1 MTTLFKTLKD
11 DWSISATVAGF
22 LAVLISY
29 SGPLIIFFQAAQK
42 AEVSNAMMVSWIW
55 GISIGAA
62 VAGIFLSIKFKV
74 PVITAWSAPGTALLV
89 TLFPHISLNEAI
101 AAYITTA
108 IVIFFIGITGYFDK
122 LLKWIPQDVAAGMM
136 AGILFQF
143 GVGLFTASDS
153 MPIIVF
159 SMLLIFLIAKRLTP
173 RYAMIWVLIT
183 GIVLSLALGKMNPV
197 TFDFNLAIPQWI
209 TPEWTWN
216 ATLNLTLPL
225 ILVSLTGQFL
235 PGMAIMRLS
244 GYDTPAK
251 PIITAT
257 SIASLAVACVGGIT
271 IVLASITAALCMGKD
286 AHELK
291 EKRYIAGIA
300 NGLFYILGGLFAGSI
315 VMLFSLLPKELVA
328 ALAGLALL
336 GAIATNISAAMKSDE
351 HRDAA
356 LITFLATASGMH
368 FLGLSSVFWG
378 ICIGVIAHLILSKK
392 PTLTPSDT
400 QFVPNVQALDQPV
413 QNIQLQ
419 NIQPKDDRSSPQTT
433 SSSIISKANGS

>member
-1 MTTLFKTLKD
+1 MATLFKTLKN

-29 SGPLIIFFQAAQK
+29 SGPLIIFFQAAQR
-42 AEVSNAMMVSWIW
+42 AHVSTDMMVSWIW

-62 VAGIFLSIKFKV
+62 VSGIYLSIKYKT

-89 TLFPHISLNEAI
+89 TLFPNISLNEAV
-101 AAYITTA
+101 AAYITSA
-108 IVIFFIGITGYFDK
+108 IVIFLIGITGYFDK

-143 GVGLFTASDS
+143 GISLFTASDS
-153 MPIIVF
+153 MPLIVF
-159 SMLLIFLIAKRLTP
+159 SMLIVFLIAKRLMP
-173 RYAMIWVLIT
+173 RYTMIWVLAA
-183 GIVLSLALGKMNPV
+183 GVLLSLILGKMNPV
-197 TFDFNLAIPQWI
+197 DVNFNLAIPQWI
-209 TPEWTWN
+209 SPEWTWN
-216 ATLNLTLPL
+216 STLNLAVPL

-235 PGMAIMRLS
+235 PGMAIMKLS

-300 NGLFYILGGLFAGSI
+300 NGIFYILGGLFAGSI

-336 GAIATNISAAMKSDE
+336 GAIATNISVAMKNDGQ
-351 HRDAA
+351 RDAA
-356 LITFLATASGMH
+356 LITFLASASGMH

-378 ICIGVIAHLILSKK
+378 ICIGVIAHFI
-392 PTLTPSDT
+392 
-400 QFVPNVQALDQPV
+400 
-413 QNIQLQ
+413 
-419 NIQPKDDRSSPQTT
+419 
-433 SSSIISKANGS
+433 

>member
-1 MTTLFKTLKD
+1 MATLFKTLKN

-29 SGPLIIFFQAAQK
+29 SGPLIIFFQAAQR
-42 AEVSNAMMVSWIW
+42 AHVSTDMMVSWIW

-62 VAGIFLSIKFKV
+62 VSGIYLSIKYKT

-89 TLFPHISLNEAI
+89 TLFPNISLNEAV
-101 AAYITTA
+101 AAYITSA
-108 IVIFFIGITGYFDK
+108 IVIFLIGVTGYFDK

-143 GVGLFTASDS
+143 GIGLFTASDS
-153 MPIIVF
+153 MPFIVF
-159 SMLLIFLIAKRLTP
+159 SMLIVFLIAKRLMP
-173 RYAMIWVLIT
+173 RYTMIWVLAA
-183 GIVLSLALGKMNPV
+183 GVLLSLILGKMNPV
-197 TFDFNLAIPQWI
+197 DVSFSLAIPQWI
-209 TPEWTWN
+209 SPEWTWN
-216 ATLNLTLPL
+216 STLNLAVPL

-235 PGMAIMRLS
+235 PGMAIMKLS

-291 EKRYIAGIA
+291 EKRYIAGIT
-300 NGLFYILGGLFAGSI
+300 NGIFYILGGLFAGSI

-336 GAIATNISAAMKSDE
+336 GAIATNISVAMKNDGQ
-351 HRDAA
+351 RDAA

-378 ICIGVIAHLILSKK
+378 ICIGVIAHFI
-392 PTLTPSDT
+392 LTP
-400 QFVPNVQALDQPV
+400 
-413 QNIQLQ
+413 
-419 NIQPKDDRSSPQTT
+419 RST
-433 SSSIISKANGS
+433 SATN

>member
-1 MTTLFKTLKD
+1 MVTLFKTLKN

-42 AEVSNAMMVSWIW
+42 AQVSNTMMISWIW

-62 VAGIFLSIKFKV
+62 IAGIFLSIKYKV

-89 TLFPHISLNEAI
+89 TLFPNISLNEAV
-101 AAYITTA
+101 AAYITSA
-108 IVIFFIGITGYFDK
+108 VVIFLIGITGYFDK

-143 GVGLFTASDS
+143 GLGLFTATDT
-153 MPIIVF
+153 MPVIVF
-159 SMLLIFLIAKRLTP
+159 GMLLVFLVAKRFTP
-173 RYAMIWVLIT
+173 RYAMVWVLVS
-183 GIVLSLALGKMNPV
+183 GVLLSLFLGQMNPV
-197 TFDFNLAIPQWI
+197 NVNFALAIPQFI
-209 TPEWTWN
+209 APEWTWN
-216 ATLNLTLPL
+216 STLNLAIPL
-225 ILVSLTGQFL
+225 ILVSLSGQFL
-235 PGMAIMRLS
+235 PGMAIMKLS

-300 NGLFYILGGLFAGSI
+300 NGIFYILGGLFAGSI
-315 VMLFSLLPKELVA
+315 VMLFSLLPKELIA

-336 GAIATNISAAMKSDE
+336 GAIATNISVAMKNES
-351 HRDAA
+351 HREAA
-356 LITFLATASGMH
+356 LITFLATASGMQ

-378 ICIGVIAHLILSKK
+378 ICIGVIAHLV
-392 PTLTPSDT
+392 LTKRESNT
-400 QFVPNVQALDQPV
+400 PNP
-413 QNIQLQ
+413 
-419 NIQPKDDRSSPQTT
+419 
-433 SSSIISKANGS
+433 SSSQSSKN

>member
-1 MTTLFKTLKD
+1 MATLFKTLKN

-29 SGPLIIFFQAAQK
+29 SGPLIIFFQAAQR
-42 AEVSNAMMVSWIW
+42 AHVSTDMMVSWIW

-62 VAGIFLSIKFKV
+62 VSGIYLSIKYKT

-89 TLFPHISLNEAI
+89 TLFPNISLNEAV
-101 AAYITTA
+101 AAYITSA
-108 IVIFFIGITGYFDK
+108 IVIFLIGITGYFDK

-143 GVGLFTASDS
+143 GISLFTASDS
-153 MPIIVF
+153 MPLIVF
-159 SMLLIFLIAKRLTP
+159 SMLIVFLIAKRLMP
-173 RYAMIWVLIT
+173 RYTMIWVLAA
-183 GIVLSLALGKMNPV
+183 GVLLSLILGKMNPV
-197 TFDFNLAIPQWI
+197 DVSFNLAIPQWI
-209 TPEWTWN
+209 SPEWTWN
-216 ATLNLTLPL
+216 STLNLAVPL

-235 PGMAIMRLS
+235 PGMAIMKLS

-300 NGLFYILGGLFAGSI
+300 NGIFYILGGLFAGSI

-336 GAIATNISAAMKSDE
+336 GAIATNISVAMKNDGQ
-351 HRDAA
+351 RDAA
-356 LITFLATASGMH
+356 LITFLASASGMH

-378 ICIGVIAHLILSKK
+378 ICIGVIAHFIL
-392 PTLTPSDT
+392 
-400 QFVPNVQALDQPV
+400 
-413 QNIQLQ
+413 
-419 NIQPKDDRSSPQTT
+419 
-433 SSSIISKANGS
+433 

>member
-1 MTTLFKTLKD
+1 MATLLKTLKN

-29 SGPLIIFFQAAQK
+29 SGPLIIFFQAAQR
-42 AEVSNAMMVSWIW
+42 AHVSTDIMVSWIW

-62 VAGIFLSIKFKV
+62 VSGIYLSIKYKT

-89 TLFPHISLNEAI
+89 TLFPNVSLNEAV
-101 AAYITTA
+101 AAYITSA
-108 IVIFFIGITGYFDK
+108 IVIFLIGVTGYFDK

-143 GVGLFTASDS
+143 GIGLFTASDS
-153 MPIIVF
+153 MPFIVF
-159 SMLLIFLIAKRLTP
+159 SMLIVFLIAKRLMP
-173 RYAMIWVLIT
+173 RYTMIWVLAA
-183 GIVLSLALGKMNPV
+183 GVLLSLILGKMNPV
-197 TFDFNLAIPQWI
+197 DVSFNLAIPQWI
-209 TPEWTWN
+209 SPEWTWSS
-216 ATLNLTLPL
+216 TLNLAVPL

-235 PGMAIMRLS
+235 PGMAIMKLS

-251 PIITAT
+251 PIITVT

-300 NGLFYILGGLFAGSI
+300 NGIFYILGGLFAGSI

-336 GAIATNISAAMKSDE
+336 GAIATNISVAMKNDNQ
-351 HRDAA
+351 RDAA

-378 ICIGVIAHLILSKK
+378 ICIGVIAHFI
-392 PTLTPSDT
+392 LTP
-400 QFVPNVQALDQPV
+400 
-413 QNIQLQ
+413 
-419 NIQPKDDRSSPQTT
+419 RSTPTT
-433 SSSIISKANGS
+433 N

>member
-1 MTTLFKTLKD
+1 MATLLNTLKE
-11 DWSISATVAGF
+11 DWSLSATVAGF

-42 AEVSNAMMVSWIW
+42 AQVAPEMMISWIW

-62 VAGIFLSIKFKV
+62 AAGIFLSIKYKV

-89 TLFPHISLNEAI
+89 TLFPNISLNEAV
-101 AAYITTA
+101 AAYITA
-108 IVIFFIGITGYFDK
+108 ALVILFIGLSGYFDK
-122 LLKWIPQDVAAGMM
+122 LLKWIPHSIAAAMM

-143 GVGLFTASDS
+143 GLGLFTSTDS
-153 MPIIVF
+153 MPLIVF
-159 SMLLIFLIAKRLTP
+159 GMLLVFLVSKRLNP
-173 RYAMIWVLIT
+173 RYSMVWVLLA
-183 GIVLSLALGKMNPV
+183 GVLLSLFFGKMNPV
-197 TFDFNLAIPQWI
+197 SIDFSLAIPQWI
-209 TPEWTWN
+209 GPEWTMN
-216 ATLNLTLPL
+216 SMLNLALPL

-235 PGMAIMRLS
+235 PGMAIMKLS

-336 GAIATNISAAMKSDE
+336 GAISTNISVAMKDE
-351 HRDAA
+351 AERDAA

-378 ICIGVIAHLILSKK
+378 ICIGIIAHLLLTKPKQDISAVVAPAARPDSK
-392 PTLTPSDT
+392 
-400 QFVPNVQALDQPV
+400 
-413 QNIQLQ
+413 
-419 NIQPKDDRSSPQTT
+419 
-433 SSSIISKANGS
+433 

>member
-1 MTTLFKTLKD
+1 MATLFKTLKN

-29 SGPLIIFFQAAQK
+29 SGPLIIFFQAAQR
-42 AEVSNAMMVSWIW
+42 AHVSTDMMVSWIW

-62 VAGIFLSIKFKV
+62 VSGIYLSIKYKT

-89 TLFPHISLNEAI
+89 TLFPNVSLNEAV
-101 AAYITTA
+101 AAYITSA
-108 IVIFFIGITGYFDK
+108 IVIFLIGVTGYFDK

-143 GVGLFTASDS
+143 GIGLFTASDS
-153 MPIIVF
+153 MPFIVF
-159 SMLLIFLIAKRLTP
+159 SMLIVFLIAKRLMP
-173 RYAMIWVLIT
+173 RYTMIWVLAA
-183 GIVLSLALGKMNPV
+183 GVLLSLILGKMNPV
-197 TFDFNLAIPQWI
+197 DVSFSLAIPQWI
-209 TPEWTWN
+209 SPEWTWN
-216 ATLNLTLPL
+216 STLNLAVPL

-235 PGMAIMRLS
+235 PGMAIMKLS

-251 PIITAT
+251 PIITVT

-300 NGLFYILGGLFAGSI
+300 NGIFYILGGLFAGSI

-336 GAIATNISAAMKSDE
+336 GAIATNISVAMKNDSQ
-351 HRDAA
+351 RDAA

-378 ICIGVIAHLILSKK
+378 ICIGVIAHFI
-392 PTLTPSDT
+392 LTP
-400 QFVPNVQALDQPV
+400 
-413 QNIQLQ
+413 
-419 NIQPKDDRSSPQTT
+419 RSTPT
-433 SSSIISKANGS
+433 KN

>member
-1 MTTLFKTLKD
+1 MATLFKTLKN

-29 SGPLIIFFQAAQK
+29 SGPLIIFFQAAQR
-42 AEVSNAMMVSWIW
+42 AHVSTDMMVSWIW

-62 VAGIFLSIKFKV
+62 VSGIYLSIKYKT

-89 TLFPHISLNEAI
+89 TLFPNVSLNEAV
-101 AAYITTA
+101 AAYITSA
-108 IVIFFIGITGYFDK
+108 IVIFLIGITGYFDK
-122 LLKWIPQDVAAGMM
+122 LLQWIPQDVAAGMM

-143 GVGLFTASDS
+143 GIGLFTASDS
-153 MPIIVF
+153 MPFIVF
-159 SMLLIFLIAKRLTP
+159 SMLIVFLIAKRLMP
-173 RYAMIWVLIT
+173 RYTMIWVLAA
-183 GIVLSLALGKMNPV
+183 GVLLSLFLGKMNPV
-197 TFDFNLAIPQWI
+197 DVSFSLAIPQWI
-209 TPEWTWN
+209 SPEWTWN
-216 ATLNLTLPL
+216 STLNLAVPL

-235 PGMAIMRLS
+235 PGMAIMKLS

-251 PIITAT
+251 PIITVT

-300 NGLFYILGGLFAGSI
+300 NGIFYILGGLFAGSI

-336 GAIATNISAAMKSDE
+336 GAIATNISVAMKNDSQ
-351 HRDAA
+351 RDAA

-378 ICIGVIAHLILSKK
+378 ICIGVIAHFI
-392 PTLTPSDT
+392 LTP
-400 QFVPNVQALDQPV
+400 
-413 QNIQLQ
+413 
-419 NIQPKDDRSSPQTT
+419 RSTPAT
-433 SSSIISKANGS
+433 N

>member
-1 MTTLFKTLKD
+1 MATLFKTLKN

-29 SGPLIIFFQAAQK
+29 SGPLIIFFQAAQR
-42 AEVSNAMMVSWIW
+42 AHVSTDMMVSWIW

-62 VAGIFLSIKFKV
+62 VSGIYLSIKYKT

-89 TLFPHISLNEAI
+89 TLFPNVSLNEAV
-101 AAYITTA
+101 AAYITSA
-108 IVIFFIGITGYFDK
+108 IVILLIGVTGYFDK

-143 GVGLFTASDS
+143 GIGLFTASDS
-153 MPIIVF
+153 MPFIVF
-159 SMLLIFLIAKRLTP
+159 SMLIVFLIAKRLMP
-173 RYAMIWVLIT
+173 RYTMIWVLAA
-183 GIVLSLALGKMNPV
+183 GVLLSLILGKMNPV
-197 TFDFNLAIPQWI
+197 DVSFSLAIPQWI
-209 TPEWTWN
+209 SPEWTWN
-216 ATLNLTLPL
+216 STLNLAVPL

-235 PGMAIMRLS
+235 PGMAIMKLS

-251 PIITAT
+251 PIITVT

-300 NGLFYILGGLFAGSI
+300 NGIFYILGGLFAGSI

-336 GAIATNISAAMKSDE
+336 GAIATNISVAMKNDSQ
-351 HRDAA
+351 RDAA

-378 ICIGVIAHLILSKK
+378 ICIGVIAHFI
-392 PTLTPSDT
+392 LTPRST
-400 QFVPNVQALDQPV
+400 PV
-413 QNIQLQ
+413 TN
-419 NIQPKDDRSSPQTT
+419 
-433 SSSIISKANGS
+433 

>member
-1 MTTLFKTLKD
+1 MATLFKTLKN

-29 SGPLIIFFQAAQK
+29 SGPLIIFFQAAQR
-42 AEVSNAMMVSWIW
+42 AHVSTDMMVSWIW

-62 VAGIFLSIKFKV
+62 VAGIYLSIKYKT

-89 TLFPHISLNEAI
+89 TLFPNISLNEAV
-101 AAYITTA
+101 AAYITSA
-108 IVIFFIGITGYFDK
+108 IVIFLIGITGYFDK

-143 GVGLFTASDS
+143 GISLFTASDS
-153 MPIIVF
+153 MPLIVF
-159 SMLLIFLIAKRLTP
+159 SMLIVFLIAKRLMP
-173 RYAMIWVLIT
+173 RYTMIWVLAA
-183 GIVLSLALGKMNPV
+183 GVLLSLILGKMNPV
-197 TFDFNLAIPQWI
+197 DVNFNLAIPQWI
-209 TPEWTWN
+209 SPEWTWN
-216 ATLNLTLPL
+216 STLNLAVPL

-235 PGMAIMRLS
+235 PGMAIMKLS

-300 NGLFYILGGLFAGSI
+300 NGIFYILGGLFAGSI

-336 GAIATNISAAMKSDE
+336 GAIATNISVAMKNDGQ
-351 HRDAA
+351 RDAA
-356 LITFLATASGMH
+356 LITFLASASGMH

-378 ICIGVIAHLILSKK
+378 ICIGVIAHFI
-392 PTLTPSDT
+392 LTP
-400 QFVPNVQALDQPV
+400 
-413 QNIQLQ
+413 
-419 NIQPKDDRSSPQTT
+419 RSTPAT
-433 SSSIISKANGS
+433 N

>member
-1 MTTLFKTLKD
+1 MATLLKTLKN

-29 SGPLIIFFQAAQK
+29 SGPLIIFFQAAQR
-42 AEVSNAMMVSWIW
+42 AHVSTDMMVSWIW

-62 VAGIFLSIKFKV
+62 VSGIYLSIKYKT

-89 TLFPHISLNEAI
+89 TLFPNVSLNEAV
-101 AAYITTA
+101 AAYITSA
-108 IVIFFIGITGYFDK
+108 IVIFLIGVTGYFDK

-143 GVGLFTASDS
+143 GISLFTASDS
-153 MPIIVF
+153 MPFIVF
-159 SMLLIFLIAKRLTP
+159 SMLIVFLIAKRLMP
-173 RYAMIWVLIT
+173 RYTMIWVLAA
-183 GIVLSLALGKMNPV
+183 GVLLSLILGKMNPV
-197 TFDFNLAIPQWI
+197 DVSFSLAIPQWI
-209 TPEWTWN
+209 SPEWTWN
-216 ATLNLTLPL
+216 STLNLAVPL

-235 PGMAIMRLS
+235 PGMAIMKLS

-251 PIITAT
+251 PIITVT
-257 SIASLAVACVGGIT
+257 SIVSLAVACVGGIT

-300 NGLFYILGGLFAGSI
+300 NGIFYILGGLFAGSI

-336 GAIATNISAAMKSDE
+336 GAIATNISVAMKNDNQ
-351 HRDAA
+351 RDAA

-378 ICIGVIAHLILSKK
+378 ICIGVIAHFI
-392 PTLTPSDT
+392 LTP
-400 QFVPNVQALDQPV
+400 
-413 QNIQLQ
+413 
-419 NIQPKDDRSSPQTT
+419 RSTPAT
-433 SSSIISKANGS
+433 N

>member
-1 MTTLFKTLKD
+1 MATLFKTLKN

-29 SGPLIIFFQAAQK
+29 SGPLIIFFQAAQR
-42 AEVSNAMMVSWIW
+42 AHVSTDMMVSWIW

-62 VAGIFLSIKFKV
+62 VSGIYLSIKYKT

-89 TLFPHISLNEAI
+89 TLFPNISLNEAV
-101 AAYITTA
+101 AAYITSA
-108 IVIFFIGITGYFDK
+108 IVIFLIGITGYFDK

-143 GVGLFTASDS
+143 GISLFTASDS
-153 MPIIVF
+153 MPLIVF
-159 SMLLIFLIAKRLTP
+159 SMLIVFLIAKRLMP
-173 RYAMIWVLIT
+173 RYTMIWVLAA
-183 GIVLSLALGKMNPV
+183 GVLLSLILGKMNPV
-197 TFDFNLAIPQWI
+197 DVNFNLAIPQWI
-209 TPEWTWN
+209 SPEWTWN
-216 ATLNLTLPL
+216 STLTLAVPL

-235 PGMAIMRLS
+235 PGMAIMKLS

-300 NGLFYILGGLFAGSI
+300 NGIFYILGGLFAGSI

-336 GAIATNISAAMKSDE
+336 GAIATNISVAMKNDGQ
-351 HRDAA
+351 RDAA
-356 LITFLATASGMH
+356 LITFLASASGMH

-378 ICIGVIAHLILSKK
+378 ICIGVIAHFI
-392 PTLTPSDT
+392 LTP
-400 QFVPNVQALDQPV
+400 
-413 QNIQLQ
+413 
-419 NIQPKDDRSSPQTT
+419 RSTPAT
-433 SSSIISKANGS
+433 N

>member
-1 MTTLFKTLKD
+1 MATLFKTLKN

-29 SGPLIIFFQAAQK
+29 SGPLIIFFQAAQR
-42 AEVSNAMMVSWIW
+42 AHVSTDMMVSWIW

-62 VAGIFLSIKFKV
+62 VSGIYLSIKYKT

-89 TLFPHISLNEAI
+89 TLFPNISLNEAV
-101 AAYITTA
+101 AAYITSA
-108 IVIFFIGITGYFDK
+108 LVIFLIGITGYFDK

-143 GVGLFTASDS
+143 GISLFTASDS
-153 MPIIVF
+153 MPLIVF
-159 SMLLIFLIAKRLTP
+159 SMLIVFLIAKRLMP
-173 RYAMIWVLIT
+173 RYTMIWVLAA
-183 GIVLSLALGKMNPV
+183 GVLLSLILGKMNPV
-197 TFDFNLAIPQWI
+197 DVSFNLAIPQWI
-209 TPEWTWN
+209 SPEWTWN
-216 ATLNLTLPL
+216 STLNLAVPL

-235 PGMAIMRLS
+235 PGMAIMKLS

-300 NGLFYILGGLFAGSI
+300 NGIFYILGGLFAGSI

-336 GAIATNISAAMKSDE
+336 GAIATNISVAMKNDGQ
-351 HRDAA
+351 RDAA
-356 LITFLATASGMH
+356 LITFLASASGMH

-378 ICIGVIAHLILSKK
+378 ICIGVITHFI
-392 PTLTPSDT
+392 LTP
-400 QFVPNVQALDQPV
+400 
-413 QNIQLQ
+413 
-419 NIQPKDDRSSPQTT
+419 RSTPAT
-433 SSSIISKANGS
+433 N

>member
-1 MTTLFKTLKD
+1 MTTLLKILKN

-29 SGPLIIFFQAAQK
+29 LGPLIIFFQAAQR
-42 AEVSNAMMVSWIW
+42 AHVSTDMMVSWIW

-62 VAGIFLSIKFKV
+62 VSGIYLSIKYKT

-89 TLFPHISLNEAI
+89 TLFPNVSLNEAV
-101 AAYITTA
+101 AAYITSA
-108 IVIFFIGITGYFDK
+108 IVIFLIGVTGYFDK

-143 GVGLFTASDS
+143 GIGLFTASDS
-153 MPIIVF
+153 MPFIVF
-159 SMLLIFLIAKRLTP
+159 SMLIVFLIAKRLIP
-173 RYAMIWVLIT
+173 RYTMIWVLAA
-183 GIVLSLALGKMNPV
+183 GVLLSLILGKMNPV
-197 TFDFNLAIPQWI
+197 DVSFSLAIPQWI
-209 TPEWTWN
+209 SPEWTWN
-216 ATLNLTLPL
+216 STLNLAVPL

-235 PGMAIMRLS
+235 PGMAIMKLS

-251 PIITAT
+251 PIITVT
-257 SIASLAVACVGGIT
+257 SIASLAVACIGGIT

-300 NGLFYILGGLFAGSI
+300 NGIFYILGGLFAGSI

-336 GAIATNISAAMKSDE
+336 GAIATNISVAMKNDSQ
-351 HRDAA
+351 RDAA

-378 ICIGVIAHLILSKK
+378 ICIGVIAHFI
-392 PTLTPSDT
+392 LTP
-400 QFVPNVQALDQPV
+400 
-413 QNIQLQ
+413 
-419 NIQPKDDRSSPQTT
+419 RSTPAT
-433 SSSIISKANGS
+433 N

>member
-1 MTTLFKTLKD
+1 MTTLFKTLKN

-29 SGPLIIFFQAAQK
+29 SGPLIIFFQAAQR
-42 AEVSNAMMVSWIW
+42 AHVSTDMMVSWIW

-62 VAGIFLSIKFKV
+62 VSGIYLSIKYKT

-89 TLFPHISLNEAI
+89 TLFPNISLNEAV
-101 AAYITTA
+101 AAYITSA
-108 IVIFFIGITGYFDK
+108 IVIFLIGITGYFDK

-143 GVGLFTASDS
+143 GISLFTASDS
-153 MPIIVF
+153 MPLIVF
-159 SMLLIFLIAKRLTP
+159 SMLIVFLIAKRLMP
-173 RYAMIWVLIT
+173 RYTMIWVLAA
-183 GIVLSLALGKMNPV
+183 GVLLSLILGKMNPV
-197 TFDFNLAIPQWI
+197 DVSFNLAIPQWI
-209 TPEWTWN
+209 SPEWTWN
-216 ATLNLTLPL
+216 STLNLAVPL

-235 PGMAIMRLS
+235 PGMAIMKLS

-300 NGLFYILGGLFAGSI
+300 NGIFYILGGLFAGSI

-336 GAIATNISAAMKSDE
+336 GAIATNISVAMKNDGQ
-351 HRDAA
+351 RDAA
-356 LITFLATASGMH
+356 LITFLASASGMH

-378 ICIGVIAHLILSKK
+378 ICIGVIAHFI
-392 PTLTPSDT
+392 LTP
-400 QFVPNVQALDQPV
+400 
-413 QNIQLQ
+413 
-419 NIQPKDDRSSPQTT
+419 RSTPA
-433 SSSIISKANGS
+433 IN

>member
-1 MTTLFKTLKD
+1 MTKLLQQLRD

-29 SGPLIIFFQAAQK
+29 SGPLIIFFQAAQQ
-42 AEVSNAMMVSWIW
+42 AHVSTEMMISWIW

-62 VAGIFLSIKFKV
+62 IAGTFLSIKFKV

-89 TLFPHISLNEAI
+89 TLFPDVSLNEAV

-108 IVIFFIGITGYFDK
+108 VVIFLIGVSGYFDK

-143 GVGLFTASDS
+143 GLGLFVASNS
-153 MPIIVF
+153 MPVLVLC
-159 SMLLIFLIAKRLTP
+159 MLLVFLLAKRFSP
-173 RYAMIWVLIT
+173 RYAMVWVLIS
-183 GIVLSLALGKMNPV
+183 GILLSLVMGSMNPV
-197 TFDFNLAIPQWI
+197 DIKFSLAIPQFI
-209 TPEWTWN
+209 TPEWTWSS
-216 ATLNLTLPL
+216 TLNLALPL

-235 PGMAIMRLS
+235 PGMAIMKLS
-244 GYDTPAK
+244 GYDMPAK
-251 PIITAT
+251 PIISVT
-257 SIASLAVACVGGIT
+257 SLASLAVACVGGIT

-336 GAIATNISAAMKSDE
+336 GAIGTNIAVAMRDDA

-356 LITFLATASGMH
+356 LITFLATASGLH
-368 FLGLSSVFWG
+368 FFGLSSVFWG
-378 ICIGVIAHLILSKK
+378 ICLGLVAHIIL
-392 PTLTPSDT
+392 T
-400 QFVPNVQALDQPV
+400 
-413 QNIQLQ
+413 
-419 NIQPKDDRSSPQTT
+419 R
-433 SSSIISKANGS
+433 SKA

>member
-1 MTTLFKTLKD
+1 MATLLKTLKN

-29 SGPLIIFFQAAQK
+29 SGPLIIFFQAAQR
-42 AEVSNAMMVSWIW
+42 AHVSTDMMVSWIW

-62 VAGIFLSIKFKV
+62 VSGIYLSIKYKT

-89 TLFPHISLNEAI
+89 TLFPNVSLNEAV
-101 AAYITTA
+101 AAYITSA
-108 IVIFFIGITGYFDK
+108 IVIFLIGVTGYFDK

-143 GVGLFTASDS
+143 GIGLFTASDS
-153 MPIIVF
+153 MPFIVF
-159 SMLLIFLIAKRLTP
+159 SMLIVFLIAKRLMP
-173 RYAMIWVLIT
+173 RYTMIWVLAA
-183 GIVLSLALGKMNPV
+183 GVLLSLILGKMNPV
-197 TFDFNLAIPQWI
+197 DVSFSLAIPQWI
-209 TPEWTWN
+209 SPEWTWN
-216 ATLNLTLPL
+216 STLNLAVPL

-235 PGMAIMRLS
+235 PGMAIMKLS

-251 PIITAT
+251 PIITVT

-300 NGLFYILGGLFAGSI
+300 NGIFYILGGLFAGSI

-336 GAIATNISAAMKSDE
+336 GAIATNISVAMKNDRQ
-351 HRDAA
+351 RDAA
-356 LITFLATASGMH
+356 LITFLATTSGMH

-378 ICIGVIAHLILSKK
+378 ICIGVIAHFI
-392 PTLTPSDT
+392 LTP
-400 QFVPNVQALDQPV
+400 
-413 QNIQLQ
+413 
-419 NIQPKDDRSSPQTT
+419 RSAPLT
-433 SSSIISKANGS
+433 N

>member
-1 MTTLFKTLKD
+1 MATLFKTLKN

-29 SGPLIIFFQAAQK
+29 SGPLIIFFQAAQR
-42 AEVSNAMMVSWIW
+42 AHVSTDMMVSWIW

-62 VAGIFLSIKFKV
+62 VSGIYLSIKYKT

-89 TLFPHISLNEAI
+89 TLFPNVSLNEAV
-101 AAYITTA
+101 AAYITSA
-108 IVIFFIGITGYFDK
+108 IVIFLIGITGYFDK

-143 GVGLFTASDS
+143 GISLFTASDS
-153 MPIIVF
+153 MPFIVF
-159 SMLLIFLIAKRLTP
+159 SMLIVFLIAKRLMP
-173 RYAMIWVLIT
+173 RYTMIWVLAA
-183 GIVLSLALGKMNPV
+183 GVLLSLILGKMNPV
-197 TFDFNLAIPQWI
+197 DVSFSLAIPQWI
-209 TPEWTWN
+209 SPEWTWN
-216 ATLNLTLPL
+216 STLNLAVPL

-235 PGMAIMRLS
+235 PGMAIMKLS

-300 NGLFYILGGLFAGSI
+300 NGIFYILGGLFAGSI

-336 GAIATNISAAMKSDE
+336 GAIATNISVAMKNDNQ
-351 HRDAA
+351 RDAA

-378 ICIGVIAHLILSKK
+378 ICIGVIAHFI
-392 PTLTPSDT
+392 LTP
-400 QFVPNVQALDQPV
+400 
-413 QNIQLQ
+413 
-419 NIQPKDDRSSPQTT
+419 RSNPAT
-433 SSSIISKANGS
+433 N

>member
-1 MTTLFKTLKD
+1 MATLLKTLKN

-29 SGPLIIFFQAAQK
+29 SGPLIIFFQAAQR
-42 AEVSNAMMVSWIW
+42 AHVSTDMMVSWIW

-62 VAGIFLSIKFKV
+62 VSGIYLSIKYKT

-89 TLFPHISLNEAI
+89 TLFPNVSLNEAI
-101 AAYITTA
+101 AAYITSA
-108 IVIFFIGITGYFDK
+108 IVIFLIGVTGYFDK

-143 GVGLFTASDS
+143 GIGLFTASDS
-153 MPIIVF
+153 MPFIVF
-159 SMLLIFLIAKRLTP
+159 SMLIVFLIAKRLMP
-173 RYAMIWVLIT
+173 RYTMIWVLAA
-183 GIVLSLALGKMNPV
+183 GVLLSLMLGKMNPV
-197 TFDFNLAIPQWI
+197 DVSFSLTIPQWI
-209 TPEWTWN
+209 SPEWTWN
-216 ATLNLTLPL
+216 STLNLAIPL

-235 PGMAIMRLS
+235 PGMAIMKLS

-251 PIITAT
+251 PIITVT

-300 NGLFYILGGLFAGSI
+300 NGIFYILGGLFAGSI

-336 GAIATNISAAMKSDE
+336 GAIATNISVAMKNDRQ
-351 HRDAA
+351 RDAA

-378 ICIGVIAHLILSKK
+378 ICIGVIAHFI
-392 PTLTPSDT
+392 LTP
-400 QFVPNVQALDQPV
+400 
-413 QNIQLQ
+413 
-419 NIQPKDDRSSPQTT
+419 RSAP
-433 SSSIISKANGS
+433 I

>member
-1 MTTLFKTLKD
+1 MATLFKTLKN

-29 SGPLIIFFQAAQK
+29 SGPLIIFFQAAQR
-42 AEVSNAMMVSWIW
+42 AHVSTDMMVSWIW

-62 VAGIFLSIKFKV
+62 VSGIYLSIKYKT

-89 TLFPHISLNEAI
+89 TLFPNISLNEAV
-101 AAYITTA
+101 AAYITSA
-108 IVIFFIGITGYFDK
+108 IVIFLIGITGYFDK

-143 GVGLFTASDS
+143 GISLFTASDS
-153 MPIIVF
+153 MPLIVF
-159 SMLLIFLIAKRLTP
+159 SMLIVFLIAKRLMP
-173 RYAMIWVLIT
+173 RYTMIWVLAA
-183 GIVLSLALGKMNPV
+183 GVLLCLILGKMNPV
-197 TFDFNLAIPQWI
+197 DVSFSLAIPQWI
-209 TPEWTWN
+209 SPEWTWN
-216 ATLNLTLPL
+216 STLNLAVPL

-235 PGMAIMRLS
+235 PGMAIMKLS

-300 NGLFYILGGLFAGSI
+300 NGIFYILGGLFAGSI

-336 GAIATNISAAMKSDE
+336 GAIATNISVAMKNDGQ
-351 HRDAA
+351 RDAA
-356 LITFLATASGMH
+356 LITFLASASGMH

-378 ICIGVIAHLILSKK
+378 ICIGVIAHFI
-392 PTLTPSDT
+392 LTP
-400 QFVPNVQALDQPV
+400 
-413 QNIQLQ
+413 
-419 NIQPKDDRSSPQTT
+419 RSTPAT
-433 SSSIISKANGS
+433 N

>member
-1 MTTLFKTLKD
+1 MATLLKTLKN

-29 SGPLIIFFQAAQK
+29 SGPLIIFFQAAQR
-42 AEVSNAMMVSWIW
+42 AHVSTDMMVSWIW

-62 VAGIFLSIKFKV
+62 VSGIYLSIKYKT

-89 TLFPHISLNEAI
+89 TLFPHVSLNEAV
-101 AAYITTA
+101 AAYITSA
-108 IVIFFIGITGYFDK
+108 IVIFLIGVTGYFDK

-143 GVGLFTASDS
+143 GIGLFTASDS
-153 MPIIVF
+153 MPFIVF
-159 SMLLIFLIAKRLTP
+159 SMLIVFLIAKRLMP
-173 RYAMIWVLIT
+173 RYTMIWVLAA
-183 GIVLSLALGKMNPV
+183 GVLLSLILGKMNPV
-197 TFDFNLAIPQWI
+197 DVSFSLAIPQWI
-209 TPEWTWN
+209 SPEWTWN
-216 ATLNLTLPL
+216 STLNLAVPL

-235 PGMAIMRLS
+235 PGMAIMKLS

-251 PIITAT
+251 PIITVT

-300 NGLFYILGGLFAGSI
+300 NGIFYILGGLFAGSI

-336 GAIATNISAAMKSDE
+336 GAIATNISVAMKNDSQ
-351 HRDAA
+351 RDAA

-378 ICIGVIAHLILSKK
+378 ICIGVIAHFI
-392 PTLTPSDT
+392 LTP
-400 QFVPNVQALDQPV
+400 
-413 QNIQLQ
+413 
-419 NIQPKDDRSSPQTT
+419 RSTPA
-433 SSSIISKANGS
+433 KN

>member
-1 MTTLFKTLKD
+1 MATLFKTLKN

-29 SGPLIIFFQAAQK
+29 SGPLIIFFQAAQR
-42 AEVSNAMMVSWIW
+42 AHVSTDMMVSWIW

-62 VAGIFLSIKFKV
+62 VSGIYLSIKYKT

-89 TLFPHISLNEAI
+89 TLFPNISLNEAV
-101 AAYITTA
+101 AAYITSA
-108 IVIFFIGITGYFDK
+108 IVIFLIGITGYFDK

-143 GVGLFTASDS
+143 GISLFTASDS
-153 MPIIVF
+153 MPFIVF
-159 SMLLIFLIAKRLTP
+159 SMLIVFLIAKRLMP
-173 RYAMIWVLIT
+173 RYTMIWVLAA
-183 GIVLSLALGKMNPV
+183 GVLLSLILGKMNPV
-197 TFDFNLAIPQWI
+197 DVSFNLAIPQWI
-209 TPEWTWN
+209 SPEWTWN
-216 ATLNLTLPL
+216 STLNLAVPL

-235 PGMAIMRLS
+235 PGMAIMKLS

-300 NGLFYILGGLFAGSI
+300 NGIFYILGGLFAGSI

-336 GAIATNISAAMKSDE
+336 GAIATNISVAMKNDGQ
-351 HRDAA
+351 RDAA
-356 LITFLATASGMH
+356 LITFLASASGMH

-378 ICIGVIAHLILSKK
+378 ICIGVIAHFI
-392 PTLTPSDT
+392 LTP
-400 QFVPNVQALDQPV
+400 
-413 QNIQLQ
+413 
-419 NIQPKDDRSSPQTT
+419 RSTPAT
-433 SSSIISKANGS
+433 N

>member
-1 MTTLFKTLKD
+1 MATLFKTLKD

-29 SGPLIIFFQAAQK
+29 AGPLIIFFQAAQK
-42 AEVSNAMMVSWIW
+42 AEVSNAMMISWIW

-62 VAGIFLSIKFKV
+62 AAGIFLSIKYKV

-89 TLFPHISLNEAI
+89 TLFPHISLNEAV
-101 AAYITTA
+101 AAYITSA
-108 IVIFFIGITGYFDK
+108 VVIFLIGITGYFDK

-136 AGILFQF
+136 AGILLQF
-143 GVGLFTASDS
+143 GLGLFTATDT
-153 MPIIVF
+153 MPMIVF
-159 SMLLIFLIAKRLTP
+159 GMLMVFLIAKRLVP
-173 RYAMIWVLIT
+173 RYAMVWVLIS
-183 GIVLSLALGKMNPV
+183 GVVLCLFLGKMNPV
-197 TFDFNLAIPQWI
+197 NVNFTLAIPQFI
-209 TPEWTWN
+209 APEWTWN
-216 ATLNLTLPL
+216 STLNLTIPL
-225 ILVSLTGQFL
+225 ILVSLSGQFL
-235 PGMAIMRLS
+235 PGMAIMKLS

-300 NGLFYILGGLFAGSI
+300 NGIFYILGGLFAGSI

-336 GAIATNISAAMKSDE
+336 GAIATNISVAMKNES

-356 LITFLATASGMH
+356 LITFLAAASGMH
-368 FLGLSSVFWG
+368 FLGLSSVF
-378 ICIGVIAHLILSKK
+378 
-392 PTLTPSDT
+392 
-400 QFVPNVQALDQPV
+400 
-413 QNIQLQ
+413 
-419 NIQPKDDRSSPQTT
+419 
-433 SSSIISKANGS
+433 

>member
-1 MTTLFKTLKD
+1 MATLFKTLKN

-29 SGPLIIFFQAAQK
+29 SGPLIIFFQAAQR
-42 AEVSNAMMVSWIW
+42 AHVSTDMMVSWIW

-62 VAGIFLSIKFKV
+62 VSGIYLSIKYKT

-89 TLFPHISLNEAI
+89 TLFPNVSLNEAV
-101 AAYITTA
+101 AAYITSA
-108 IVIFFIGITGYFDK
+108 IVIFLIGITGYFDK

-143 GVGLFTASDS
+143 GINLFTASDS
-153 MPIIVF
+153 MPFIVF
-159 SMLLIFLIAKRLTP
+159 SMLIVFLIAKRLMP
-173 RYAMIWVLIT
+173 RYTMIWVLAA
-183 GIVLSLALGKMNPV
+183 GVLLSLILGKMNPV
-197 TFDFNLAIPQWI
+197 DVSFSLAIPQWI
-209 TPEWTWN
+209 SPEWTWN
-216 ATLNLTLPL
+216 STLNLAVPL

-235 PGMAIMRLS
+235 PGMAIMKLS

-300 NGLFYILGGLFAGSI
+300 NGIFYVLGGLFAGSI

-336 GAIATNISAAMKSDE
+336 GAIATNISVAMKNDNQ
-351 HRDAA
+351 RDAA

-378 ICIGVIAHLILSKK
+378 ICIGVIAHFI
-392 PTLTPSDT
+392 LTP
-400 QFVPNVQALDQPV
+400 
-413 QNIQLQ
+413 
-419 NIQPKDDRSSPQTT
+419 RSNPAT
-433 SSSIISKANGS
+433 N

>member
-1 MTTLFKTLKD
+1 MATLLKTLKN

-29 SGPLIIFFQAAQK
+29 SGSLIIFFQAAQRVH
-42 AEVSNAMMVSWIW
+42 VSTDMMVSWIW

-62 VAGIFLSIKFKV
+62 VSGIYLSIKYKT

-89 TLFPHISLNEAI
+89 TLFPNVSLNEAV
-101 AAYITTA
+101 AAYITSA
-108 IVIFFIGITGYFDK
+108 IVIFLIGVTGYFDK

-143 GVGLFTASDS
+143 GIGLFTASDS
-153 MPIIVF
+153 MPFIVF
-159 SMLLIFLIAKRLTP
+159 SMLIVFLIAKRLMP
-173 RYAMIWVLIT
+173 RYTMIWVLAA
-183 GIVLSLALGKMNPV
+183 GVLLSLFLGKMNPV
-197 TFDFNLAIPQWI
+197 DVSFSLAIPQWI
-209 TPEWTWN
+209 SPEWTWN
-216 ATLNLTLPL
+216 STLNLAVPL

-235 PGMAIMRLS
+235 PGMAIMKLS

-300 NGLFYILGGLFAGSI
+300 NGIFYILGGLFAGSI

-336 GAIATNISAAMKSDE
+336 GAIATNISVAMKNDNQ
-351 HRDAA
+351 RDAA

-378 ICIGVIAHLILSKK
+378 ICIGVIAHFI
-392 PTLTPSDT
+392 LTPRST
-400 QFVPNVQALDQPV
+400 PV
-413 QNIQLQ
+413 IN
-419 NIQPKDDRSSPQTT
+419 
-433 SSSIISKANGS
+433 

>member
-1 MTTLFKTLKD
+1 MATLLKTLKN

-29 SGPLIIFFQAAQK
+29 SGPLIIFFQAAQR
-42 AEVSNAMMVSWIW
+42 AHVSTDMMVSWIW

-62 VAGIFLSIKFKV
+62 VSGIYLSIKYKT

-89 TLFPHISLNEAI
+89 TLFPNVSLNEAV
-101 AAYITTA
+101 AAYITSA
-108 IVIFFIGITGYFDK
+108 IVIFLIGVTGYFDK

-143 GVGLFTASDS
+143 GIGLFTASDS
-153 MPIIVF
+153 MPFIVF
-159 SMLLIFLIAKRLTP
+159 SMLIVFLIAKRLMP
-173 RYAMIWVLIT
+173 RYTMIWVLAA
-183 GIVLSLALGKMNPV
+183 GVLLSLILGKMNPV
-197 TFDFNLAIPQWI
+197 DVSFNLAIPQWI
-209 TPEWTWN
+209 SPEWTWN
-216 ATLNLTLPL
+216 STLNLAIPL

-235 PGMAIMRLS
+235 PGMAIMKLS

-251 PIITAT
+251 PIITVT

-300 NGLFYILGGLFAGSI
+300 NGIFYILGGLFAGSI

-336 GAIATNISAAMKSDE
+336 GAIATNISVAMKNDNQ
-351 HRDAA
+351 RDAV

-378 ICIGVIAHLILSKK
+378 ICIGVIAHFI
-392 PTLTPSDT
+392 LTP
-400 QFVPNVQALDQPV
+400 
-413 QNIQLQ
+413 
-419 NIQPKDDRSSPQTT
+419 RSTPTT
-433 SSSIISKANGS
+433 H

>member
-1 MTTLFKTLKD
+1 MATLFKTLKN

-29 SGPLIIFFQAAQK
+29 SGPLIIFFQAAQR
-42 AEVSNAMMVSWIW
+42 AHVSTDMMVSWIW

-62 VAGIFLSIKFKV
+62 VSGIYLSIKYKT

-89 TLFPHISLNEAI
+89 TLFPNISLNEAV
-101 AAYITTA
+101 AAYITSA
-108 IVIFFIGITGYFDK
+108 IVIFLIGITGYFDK
-122 LLKWIPQDVAAGMM
+122 LLKWIPQEVAAGMM

-143 GVGLFTASDS
+143 GISLFTASDS
-153 MPIIVF
+153 MPLIVF
-159 SMLLIFLIAKRLTP
+159 SMLIVFLIAKRLMP
-173 RYAMIWVLIT
+173 RYTMIWVLAA
-183 GIVLSLALGKMNPV
+183 GVLLSLILGKMNPV
-197 TFDFNLAIPQWI
+197 DVSFSLAIPQWI
-209 TPEWTWN
+209 SPEWTWKS
-216 ATLNLTLPL
+216 TLNLAVPL

-235 PGMAIMRLS
+235 PGMAIMKLS

-300 NGLFYILGGLFAGSI
+300 NGIFYILGGLFAGSI

-336 GAIATNISAAMKSDE
+336 GAIATNISVAMKNDGQ
-351 HRDAA
+351 RDAA
-356 LITFLATASGMH
+356 LITFLASASGMH

-378 ICIGVIAHLILSKK
+378 ICIGVIAHFI
-392 PTLTPSDT
+392 LTP
-400 QFVPNVQALDQPV
+400 
-413 QNIQLQ
+413 
-419 NIQPKDDRSSPQTT
+419 RSTPAT
-433 SSSIISKANGS
+433 N

>member
-1 MTTLFKTLKD
+1 MATLFKTLKN

-29 SGPLIIFFQAAQK
+29 SGPLIIFFQAAQR
-42 AEVSNAMMVSWIW
+42 AHVSIDMMVSWIW

-62 VAGIFLSIKFKV
+62 VSGIYLSIKYKT

-89 TLFPHISLNEAI
+89 TLFPHVSLNEAV
-101 AAYITTA
+101 AAYITSA
-108 IVIFFIGITGYFDK
+108 IVIFLIGVTGYFDK

-143 GVGLFTASDS
+143 GIGLFTASDS
-153 MPIIVF
+153 MPFIVF
-159 SMLLIFLIAKRLTP
+159 SMLIVFLIAKRLMP
-173 RYAMIWVLIT
+173 RYTMIWVLT
-183 GIVLSLALGKMNPV
+183 AGVLLSLFLGKMNPV
-197 TFDFNLAIPQWI
+197 DVSFNLAIPQWI
-209 TPEWTWN
+209 SPEWTWN
-216 ATLNLTLPL
+216 STLNLAVPL

-235 PGMAIMRLS
+235 PGMAIMKLS

-300 NGLFYILGGLFAGSI
+300 NGIFYILGGLFAGSI

-336 GAIATNISAAMKSDE
+336 GAIATNISVAMKNDNQ
-351 HRDAA
+351 RDAA

-378 ICIGVIAHLILSKK
+378 ICIGVIAHFI
-392 PTLTPSDT
+392 LTP
-400 QFVPNVQALDQPV
+400 
-413 QNIQLQ
+413 
-419 NIQPKDDRSSPQTT
+419 RSTPAT
-433 SSSIISKANGS
+433 N